1 MDSKSEGWWARHGWT
16 VLVLLAAFSITFLI
30 RTLWNLPLFEQ
41 YGTSYFF
48 AGGSDSFYHWR
59 VSDYI
64 ILNHRNLINDSL
76 LRYPVGAINPRE
88 PLFDWMNAVFGII
101 FAPLFGGSAASAGM
115 FSLELAAPLWAAFSV
130 FPLYFVGKEVSSRRM
145 GLVAA
150 LIWPFLVANIDSSTF
165 GYSNYLSFYTFFILV
180 MVYGYLRTIRA
191 AGTRRWVTSYRK
203 PREIVRGVREYFHY
217 EPTAVKWAV
226 FTGVSFAVVILTWQ
240 GYTFLVALVI
250 AFLVVQMI
258 VERIRRIDS
267 FGLFLTTAIIGVVG
281 FPLAFPYYFVQGDY
295 HIWFLEPVLIYFGA
309 LLVLVPF
316 LILRDSPWVI
326 SLPVLVLTAAGAV
339 GALAISAPAQ
349 FSDIVSGQGYFVK
362 TLIYSTVAEAQAPSI
377 DSLLI
382 GYGVVT
388 FFLAFAGL
396 GFVVYQMVRGRF
408 ERRHLLFLMFGVISI
423 YLPIS
428 AAKFFYIGS
437 AAFCLLP
444 AEAFTRILDIGGY
457 PTLRRNVVS
466 LSDRRS
472 QLSAFRRSFKAR
484 HILVFALVLVIVV
497 PNVWYAIDAG
507 IPYNSKSG
515 FDTQVYNALPPPLR
529 VAPTNASSYYFGAA
543 GSDLDTPSQYRR
555 GRVQLVSDPRHQP
568 ARTPT
573 SGARE
578 LVGLRVPDHRRRGPP
593 LGRRQL
599 PERHRPLGELPALPE
614 RIARHRGPVHHPPQ
628 RRGPGDR
635 QAQPARGPQPGPRQR
650 RCQHGP
656 TRCPPR
662 PPVRGPAA
670 RRSPPRALR
679 GGQPLDGHRGQCD
692 V

>member
-349 FSDIVSGQGYFVK
+349 FSDIVSGQG
-362 TLIYSTVAEAQAPSI
+362 
-377 DSLLI
+377 
-382 GYGVVT
+382 
-388 FFLAFAGL
+388 
-396 GFVVYQMVRGRF
+396 
-408 ERRHLLFLMFGVISI
+408 
-423 YLPIS
+423 
-428 AAKFFYIGS
+428 
-437 AAFCLLP
+437 
-444 AEAFTRILDIGGY
+444 
-457 PTLRRNVVS
+457 
-466 LSDRRS
+466 
-472 QLSAFRRSFKAR
+472 
-484 HILVFALVLVIVV
+484 
-497 PNVWYAIDAG
+497 
-507 IPYNSKSG
+507 
-515 FDTQVYNALPPPLR
+515 
-529 VAPTNASSYYFGAA
+529 
-543 GSDLDTPSQYRR
+543 
-555 GRVQLVSDPRHQP
+555 
-568 ARTPT
+568 
-573 SGARE
+573 
-578 LVGLRVPDHRRRGPP
+578 
-593 LGRRQL
+593 
-599 PERHRPLGELPALPE
+599 
-614 RIARHRGPVHHPPQ
+614 
-628 RRGPGDR
+628 
-635 QAQPARGPQPGPRQR
+635 
-650 RCQHGP
+650 
-656 TRCPPR
+656 
-662 PPVRGPAA
+662 
-670 RRSPPRALR
+670 
-679 GGQPLDGHRGQCD
+679 
-692 V
+692 